1 VGATSASGW
10 TGSLS
15 PATAASSDTSSSSL
29 IAATLALGAL
39 LSLAYASWALTA
51 RRGIFSDFAQG
62 RTVSV
67 DEARSSDVL
76 DTVLLVAAAVVTLAA
91 LVWWLSRMLTKRT
104 TGDWVDKTGM
114 VVSLLGATVVIVG
127 LAMTNRV
134 TSAAGQVAQGGR
146 GVDATSVV
154 ATGFALLAVG
164 LLMGIF
170 AVGGHRVHD
179 DGASV
184 RPATG
189 HQGW

>member
-1 VGATSASGW
+1 
-10 TGSLS
+10 
-15 PATAASSDTSSSSL
+15 
-29 IAATLALGAL
+29 
-39 LSLAYASWALTA
+39 
-51 RRGIFSDFAQG
+51 
-62 RTVSV
+62 
-67 DEARSSDVL
+67 VL

>member
-1 VGATSASGW
+1 
-10 TGSLS
+10 
-15 PATAASSDTSSSSL
+15 
-29 IAATLALGAL
+29 
-39 LSLAYASWALTA
+39 
-51 RRGIFSDFAQG
+51 
-62 RTVSV
+62 VSV
-67 DEARSSDVL
+67 DDARSSDVL
-76 DTVLLVAAAVVTLAA
+76 DTVLLVAAAAVTLAA

-114 VVSLLGATVVIVG
+114 AVSLLGATAVIVG

-154 ATGFALLAVG
+154 ATGFVLLAVG

-170 AVGGHRVHD
+170 ALGGHPAAD
-179 DGASV
+179 DDANV

-189 HQGW
+189 RQGW